1 MPYMIDGHNLIPKL
15 GLNLQ
20 DADDETQLI
29 DRLQLFCRLKQT
41 QVEIYFDGA
50 LPGHPAQRKVGR
62 VVAHFICKGTI
73 ADAAIE
79 ARLRR
84 LGNAAQNWIVVS
96 SDHRVQLA
104 AREAHARV
112 SSSDEF
118 ARQVADAQVE
128 RSIQSKNDASL
139 SPGEVDEWMEI
150 FKENKK

>member
-1 MPYMIDGHNLIPKL
+1 MIDGHNLIPKL

-96 SDHRVQLA
+96 SSCPVSCPGGACQGFIQRRVCPA
-104 AREAHARV
+104 GGGC
-112 SSSDEF
+112 
-118 ARQVADAQVE
+118 
-128 RSIQSKNDASL
+128 
-139 SPGEVDEWMEI
+139 PGRTIHPV
-150 FKENKK
+150 